1 VAKYSAMYGSN
12 LIEYGSLVSGD
23 FSMSRIGKKPIAM
36 PQKVKI
42 SQDKSTIKVD
52 GPKGTLSMEIPQGI
66 EVSVDNG
73 AIEVKT
79 LSESRKA
86 KSYHGLVRTLV
97 ANMVTGVS
105 VGFQKNLELS
115 GIGYRAEKS
124 ENTLKL
130 VLGYS
135 SPLEY
140 KIPQGIDVKVDKQ
153 INILVSGIDKQLVG
167 RVAAEIREL
176 KKPEPYKGKGIR
188 YAGEKVRRKVG
199 KSVGA

>member
-1 VAKYSAMYGSN
+1 MYGSN

>member
-1 VAKYSAMYGSN
+1 MAKYSAMYGSN

-52 GPKGTLSMEIPQGI
+52 GPKGTLSMVIPQDI

-124 ENTLKL
+124 EDTLKL

>member
-1 VAKYSAMYGSN
+1 MAKYSAMYGSN

-86 KSYHGLVRTLV
+86 KSYHGLVRTLM

-115 GIGYRAEKS
+115 GIGYRAERS
-124 ENTLKL
+124 EDTLKL

>member
-1 VAKYSAMYGSN
+1 
-12 LIEYGSLVSGD
+12 
-23 FSMSRIGKKPIAM
+23 MSRIGKKPIAI
-36 PQKVKI
+36 PERVKI

-52 GPKGTLSMEIPQGI
+52 GPKGTLSMEIPYGI
-66 EVSVDNG
+66 EVKVEQ
-73 AIEVKT
+73 AAVEVKT
-79 LSESRKA
+79 LSESRKTN
-86 KSYHGLVRTLV
+86 SYHGLVRTLM

-105 VGFQKNLELS
+105 IGFQKSLELS
-115 GIGYRAEKS
+115 GIGYRAERS
-124 ENTLKL
+124 DDILKL

-135 SPLEY
+135 TPLQY

-153 INILVSGIDKQLVG
+153 VNILVSGIDKQLVG

>member
-1 VAKYSAMYGSN
+1 MYGSN
-12 LIEYGSLVSGD
+12 LTECGSLVSGD

-36 PQKVKI
+36 PQKVKV

-66 EVSVDNG
+66 EVTVDNG
-73 AIEVKT
+73 AIEVKM
-79 LSESRKA
+79 LSENRKA
-86 KSYHGLVRTLV
+86 RSYHGLVRTLV
-97 ANMVTGVS
+97 ANMITGVS

-124 ENTLKL
+124 GDTLKL

-140 KIPQGIDVKVDKQ
+140 RIPQGIDVKVDKQ
-153 INILVSGIDKQLVG
+153 VNILVSGIDKQLVG

-176 KKPEPYKGKGIR
+176 KKPEPYKGKGIK